1 MGHRRG
7 GQDDYHAGNPAF
19 PPATLPV
26 SAPPSHL
33 YFRFRRGSEVGG
45 RRLRAEEVEEEP
57 GGSFPPPRASRFGAE
72 WSGGRVL
79 SGAG

>member
-1 MGHRRG
+1 MGRG
-7 GQDDYHAGNPAF
+7 DYHEGNLAF
-19 PPATLPV
+19 PATRLPV

-33 YFRFRRGSEVGG
+33 YFRFRRGPEVGG

-57 GGSFPPPRASRFGAE
+57 VGSFPPPRASRFGAE
-72 WSGGRVL
+72 WSGGRVG